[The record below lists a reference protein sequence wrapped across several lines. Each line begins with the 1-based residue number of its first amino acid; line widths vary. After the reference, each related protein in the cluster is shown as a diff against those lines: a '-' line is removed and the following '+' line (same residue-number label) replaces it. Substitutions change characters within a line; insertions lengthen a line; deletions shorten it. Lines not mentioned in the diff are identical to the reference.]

1 MGTLR
6 VVFDTNVLVSA
17 LGFGGTPLEALLRA
31 FGADV
36 QLVVAPETLAELDRV
51 MQYDRLP
58 FTEGEREQYVRI
70 LRDEAELVT
79 ESPDVA
85 IVERDPEDDMFLACA
100 VGGGCQYVVSGDDH
114 LLALQSFRDIEIVSP
129 ASFLDRVDNV
139 PT

>member
-1 MGTLR
+1 MDTLR

-31 FGADV
+31 FEDDV
-36 QLVVAPETLAELDRV
+36 QLVAAPETLAELNRV

-58 FTEGEREQYVRI
+58 FTEGEREQYLRI
-70 LRDEAELVT
+70 LRTEAKLVT

-85 IVERDPEDDMFLACA
+85 VVDQDPDDDMFLACA
-100 VGGGCQYVVSGDDH
+100 VGGNCQYVVSGDEH
-114 LLALQSFRDIEIVSP
+114 LLALESFRDVEIVSP
-129 ASFLDRVDNV
+129 ASFLGRVDDV